1 MNKTSTKA
9 FERSQRNSKSNGNL
23 NNILSPNKNKGDKA
37 ENKNE
42 NIIIPP
48 PKKLRKK
55 ILYMSDITKIGFSG
69 QSNKKVNQDAF
80 FIHKNFSNDSNCTYM
95 AVW

>member
-1 MNKTSTKA
+1 MNQTSNKS
-9 FERSQRNSKSNGNL
+9 FERNQRNTKSVGNLQGTITSNKESNKSN
-23 NNILSPNKNKGDKA
+23 D
-37 ENKNE
+37 
-42 NIIIPP
+42 NIIVPP

-80 FIHKNFSNDSNCTYM
+80 FIYKNFSNDPNMTYM